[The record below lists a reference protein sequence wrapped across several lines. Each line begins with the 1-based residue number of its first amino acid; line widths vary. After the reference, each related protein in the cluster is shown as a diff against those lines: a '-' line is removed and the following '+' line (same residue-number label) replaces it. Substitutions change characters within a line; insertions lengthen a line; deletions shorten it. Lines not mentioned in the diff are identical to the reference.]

1 MYLFVECKDKFGI
14 CASMKAILGCV
25 RDDLKVFMTLNCRK
39 TCGICKVA
47 PTDCKY
53 SSWGEWAKCSKS
65 CGDGSQERT
74 RTIVTASQNGG
85 KACDGSNKDTRN
97 CNNGGCPGMKS
108 KVI

>member
-1 MYLFVECKDKFGI
+1 
-14 CASMKAILGCV
+14 MKAILGCV